1 MGEAIQFTVLHHKNT
16 IFNGSTIRIEYKT
29 SNGFAITITIT
40 VCSMYT
46 ICSARDYILDYS
58 KRYGKT
64 YVHSS
69 FSFEMDMQREKILRF
84 SVVFFENIVRI

>member
-40 VCSMYT
+40 ECAMYT

-64 YVHSS
+64 YYVDSS
-69 FSFEMDMQREKILRF
+69 FSFEMDMQKEILCT
-84 SVVFFENIVRI
+84 